1 MSTSARR
8 RGRHHGW
15 TPRTMLAIVGAAVMV
30 ASASPS
36 EAQPSYPTRPI
47 RLVVGFPPGGGVDV
61 IARLFAD
68 KLSASLGHSVVVE
81 NRPGASGGI
90 AGRQVAGAEPDGH
103 TILVNSNSMVV
114 NQVMSAATGLN
125 VERDLIPILSVA
137 PQSIILA
144 AAPDLPVG
152 SLSELIALARSRKL
166 LYGSPGVG
174 SVPHLLVEYLF
185 TSLADVQLEHV
196 PYQGAAN
203 ALTAAMTS
211 QIQLATVTTPPAV
224 ALVKAGKVKGVVVT
238 SVARSNALPDV
249 PTVAESG
256 YPGFVINVWS
266 GFFMPAGTPKAVVE
280 RFHTAALEAAS
291 MPDIREKLSGL
302 GFDTTVTSTE
312 QFGRDVSE
320 EVKRWSD
327 VVQKAKLRTQ

>member
-1 MSTSARR
+1 MSTRARR
-8 RGRHHGW
+8 RTRHHGC
-15 TPRTMLAIVGAAVMV
+15 TAALLLALAGALMLAA
-30 ASASPS
+30 ASPG
-36 EAQPSYPTRPI
+36 EAQSYPSRPI

-68 KLSASLGHSVVVE
+68 KLSVSLGQSVVVE

-103 TILVNSNSMVV
+103 TVLVNSNSMVV
-114 NQVMSAATGLN
+114 NQVMSPGAGLN
-125 VERDLIPILSVA
+125 VERDLVAVLSVA

-144 AAPDLPVG
+144 AAPDLPVA
-152 SLSELIALARSRKL
+152 SLGELIALARSRPL
-166 LYGSPGVG
+166 QYGSPGVG

-185 TSLADVQLEHV
+185 TSLAHVQLEHV

-238 SVARSNALPDV
+238 SLARSSALPDV

-266 GFFMPAGTPKAVVE
+266 GFFMPANTPKSVVE
-280 RFHTAALEAAS
+280 RFHAAALDVANLPEIK
-291 MPDIREKLSGL
+291 DKLTGL
-302 GFDTTVTSTE
+302 GFDTATTSTE
-312 QFGRDVSE
+312 QFGREVSE
-320 EVKRWSD
+320 EVKRWTD

>member
-1 MSTSARR
+1 MAIGARR

-15 TPRTMLAIVGAAVMV
+15 TIAMLALAGAALLL
-30 ASASPS
+30 AASPG
-36 EAQPSYPTRPI
+36 EAQTSYPSRPI
-47 RLVVGFPPGGGVDV
+47 RLIVGFPPGGGVDV
-61 IARLFAD
+61 IARLFAE
-68 KLSASLGHSVVVE
+68 KLSVSLGQSVVVE

-103 TILVNSNSMVV
+103 TVLVNSNSMVV
-114 NQVMSAATGLN
+114 NQVMSPGSGLN
-125 VERDLIPILSVA
+125 VERDLVPVLSVA

-144 AAPDLPVG
+144 AAPDLPAA
-152 SLSELIALARSRKL
+152 SLGELIALARTRPL
-166 LYGSPGVG
+166 QYGSPGVG

-185 TSLADVQLEHV
+185 TSLANVQLEHV

-238 SVARSNALPDV
+238 SVARSSALPDV

-266 GFFMPAGTPKAVVE
+266 GFFMPANTPKAVVE
-280 RFHTAALEAAS
+280 RFHAAALEVANL
-291 MPDIREKLSGL
+291 PDIRGKLTSL
-302 GFDTTVTSTE
+302 GFDTTTTSTE
-312 QFGRDVSE
+312 QFGREVSE
-320 EVKRWSD
+320 EVKRWTD

>member
-1 MSTSARR
+1 MSTRARR

-15 TPRTMLAIVGAAVMV
+15 TLAMLALAGAALVL
-30 ASASPS
+30 AASPV
-36 EAQPSYPTRPI
+36 EAQNYPSRPI

-68 KLSASLGHSVVVE
+68 KLSVSLGQSVVVE

-90 AGRQVAGAEPDGH
+90 AGRQVASAEPDGH
-103 TILVNSNSMVV
+103 TVLVNSNSMVV
-114 NQVMSAATGLN
+114 NQVMSPGSGLN
-125 VERDLIPILSVA
+125 VERDLVAVLSVA

-152 SLSELIALARSRKL
+152 SLGELIALARTRPL
-166 LYGSPGVG
+166 QYGSPGVG

-185 TSLADVQLEHV
+185 TSLANVRLEHV

-224 ALVKAGKVKGVVVT
+224 ALVKAGKVKGLVVT
-238 SVARSNALPDV
+238 SVARSSALPDV

-266 GFFMPAGTPKAVVE
+266 GFFMPANTPKPIVE
-280 RFHTAALEAAS
+280 RFHAAALEVANL
-291 MPDIREKLSGL
+291 PDIKEKLAGL
-302 GFDTTVTSTE
+302 GFDTTTTSTG
-312 QFGRDVSE
+312 QFGREVSE
-320 EVKRWSD
+320 EVKRWTE

>member
-1 MSTSARR
+1 MSTRARR
-8 RGRHHGW
+8 RTRHHGC
-15 TPRTMLAIVGAAVMV
+15 TAALLLALAGALMLAA
-30 ASASPS
+30 ASPG
-36 EAQPSYPTRPI
+36 EAQSYPSRPI

-68 KLSASLGHSVVVE
+68 KLSVSLGQSVVVE

-103 TILVNSNSMVV
+103 TVLVNSNSMVV
-114 NQVMSAATGLN
+114 NQVMSPGAGLN
-125 VERDLIPILSVA
+125 VERDLVAVLSVA

-144 AAPDLPVG
+144 AAPDLPVA
-152 SLSELIALARSRKL
+152 SLGELIALARSRPL
-166 LYGSPGVG
+166 QYGSPGVG
-174 SVPHLLVEYLF
+174 SVLHLLVEYLF
-185 TSLADVQLEHV
+185 TSLAHVQLEHV

-238 SVARSNALPDV
+238 SLARSSALPDV

-266 GFFMPAGTPKAVVE
+266 GFFMPANTPKSVVE
-280 RFHTAALEAAS
+280 RFHAAALDVANLPEIK
-291 MPDIREKLSGL
+291 DKLTGL
-302 GFDTTVTSTE
+302 GFDTATTSTE
-312 QFGRDVSE
+312 QFGREVSE
-320 EVKRWSD
+320 EVKRWTD

>member
-1 MSTSARR
+1 MTIGARR
-8 RGRHHGW
+8 RGRYHGW
-15 TPRTMLAIVGAAVMV
+15 TIAMLALAGAASML
-30 ASASPS
+30 AASPG
-36 EAQPSYPTRPI
+36 EAQTSYPSRPI

-61 IARLFAD
+61 IARLFAE
-68 KLSASLGHSVVVE
+68 KLTASLGQSVVVE

-103 TILVNSNSMVV
+103 TVLVNSNSMVV
-114 NQVMSAATGLN
+114 NQVMSPGSGLN
-125 VERDLIPILSVA
+125 VERDLVAVLSVA

-144 AAPDLPVG
+144 AAPDLPVA
-152 SLSELIALARSRKL
+152 SLGDLIALARTRPL
-166 LYGSPGVG
+166 QYGSPGVG

-185 TSLADVQLEHV
+185 TSLANVQLEHV

-238 SVARSNALPDV
+238 SVARSGALPDV

-266 GFFMPAGTPKAVVE
+266 GFFMPANTPKAVVE
-280 RFHTAALEAAS
+280 RFHAAALEVANLPEIKERLAS
-291 MPDIREKLSGL
+291 L
-302 GFDTTVTSTE
+302 GFDTATTSTE
-312 QFGRDVSE
+312 QFGREVSE